1 MGHMSDGWNQSPM
14 GQKAYL
20 MYCMS
25 MMPLRDRVITIYI
38 NPLKRTIM
46 SVRDYAVQDIK
57 DDLQRNG
64 KCFIAFITEL
74 DETMDNLVNEQIALQ
89 EHVQV

>member
-1 MGHMSDGWNQSPM
+1 MDMGHMSDGWNQSPM

-25 MMPLRDRVITIYI
+25 MIPFGESYKLYI
-38 NPLKRTIM
+38 NPLKRITM
-46 SVRDYAVQDIK
+46 SVKDYAVQDIK

-74 DETMDNLVNEQIALQ
+74 DETMENLVNEQISLQ
-89 EHVQV
+89 EHV

>member
-1 MGHMSDGWNQSPM
+1 MDMGHMSDGWNQSPM

-38 NPLKRTIM
+38 NPL
-46 SVRDYAVQDIK
+46 
-57 DDLQRNG
+57 N
-64 KCFIAFITEL
+64 
-74 DETMDNLVNEQIALQ
+74 
-89 EHVQV
+89 

>member
-1 MGHMSDGWNQSPM
+1 MDMGHMSDGWNQSPM

-38 NPLKRTIM
+38 NPLKTKTYVSKRLCC
-46 SVRDYAVQDIK
+46 AGHQ
-57 DDLQRNG
+57 G
-64 KCFIAFITEL
+64 
-74 DETMDNLVNEQIALQ
+74 
-89 EHVQV
+89 

>member
-1 MGHMSDGWNQSPM
+1 MSI
-14 GQKAYL
+14 K
-20 MYCMS
+20 
-25 MMPLRDRVITIYI
+25 
-38 NPLKRTIM
+38 
-46 SVRDYAVQDIK
+46 DYAVQDIK

>member
-1 MGHMSDGWNQSPM
+1 MSTAFNAK
-14 GQKAYL
+14 QKA
-20 MYCMS
+20 
-25 MMPLRDRVITIYI
+25 IE
-38 NPLKRTIM
+38 
-46 SVRDYAVQDIK
+46 DIK

-74 DETMDNLVNEQIALQ
+74 DETMDNLVKEQIALQ

>member
-1 MGHMSDGWNQSPM
+1 MDMGHMSDGWNQSLI
-14 GQKAYL
+14 GQKASL

-25 MMPLRDRVITIYI
+25 MIPFGESYKLYI
-38 NPLKRTIM
+38 NPLKRITM
-46 SVRDYAVQDIK
+46 SVKDYAVQDIK

-74 DETMDNLVNEQIALQ
+74 DETMENLVNEQISLQ
-89 EHVQV
+89 EHV